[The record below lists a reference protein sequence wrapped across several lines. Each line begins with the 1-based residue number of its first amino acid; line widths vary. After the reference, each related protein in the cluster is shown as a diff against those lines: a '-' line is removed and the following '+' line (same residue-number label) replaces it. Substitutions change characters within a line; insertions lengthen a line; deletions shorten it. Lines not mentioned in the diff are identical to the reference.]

1 MMSIWPPTTQTARL
15 AIARNPFVTIYR
27 PRTLR
32 QQQTRL
38 GYFLVLPCFL
48 VLCVTVFYPIAQ
60 TFIYSLYTNRLN
72 QPYLGMPFVGL
83 ANYASLLSQP
93 AFWKAAGHTL
103 EYTAIS
109 VAGEVVLGLFVALT
123 VNQNFPGRGAVR
135 AAVLIPWSL
144 PGIVIGLSWAWLYL
158 VPFGVLNDVLVRVG
172 VLSTPFSFLG
182 DANAAMY
189 SVSAAS
195 IWRQTPFAALILLAG
210 LQGIP
215 AELYEAAKID
225 GASRLQRLLYLTLPL
240 LRGPVLVVLIFRTLG
255 SIRTFDLIFA
265 MTRGGPID
273 RTETLS
279 LYTYRLLFGFL
290 DIGLGSAAAV
300 TMVILA
306 SAICL
311 IYIKGLKVRL
321 Y

>member
-1 MMSIWPPTTQTARL
+1 MA
-15 AIARNPFVTIYR
+15 AVRNPLAVALF

-32 QQQTRL
+32 QQQMRL
-38 GYFLVLPCFL
+38 GYVLVLPSL
-48 VLCVTVFYPIAQ
+48 AVLCFTVFYPIVQ
-60 TFIYSLYTNRLN
+60 TINYSLHTNRLN
-72 QPYLGMPFVGL
+72 MPYLGTPFVGL
-83 ANYASLLSQP
+83 ANYATLLREA
-93 AFWKAAGHTL
+93 AFWKAVGHTL
-103 EYTAIS
+103 EYTAIT
-109 VAGEVVLGLFVALT
+109 VTGEVILGLLVALT
-123 VNQNFPGRGAVR
+123 INQSFVGRGAVR

-172 VLSTPFSFLG
+172 ALTSPLSFLG
-182 DANAAMY
+182 DANVAMW

-195 IWRQTPFAALILLAG
+195 VWRQTPFAALILLAG
-210 LQGIP
+210 LQSVS

-225 GASRLQRLLYLTLPL
+225 GASRMQRFAYLTLPL
-240 LRGPVLVVLIFRTLG
+240 LRGPILVVLIFRTLG
-255 SIRTFDLIFA
+255 SLRTFDLIFA

-290 DIGLGSAAAV
+290 DIGLGSTAAV
-300 TMVILA
+300 MMVVIA
-306 SAICL
+306 SIICF
-311 IYIKGLKVRL
+311 IYIKGLRVRL

>member
-1 MMSIWPPTTQTARL
+1 MASRL
-15 AIARNPFVTIYR
+15 ATLSVMSVLVR

-32 QQQTRL
+32 QQRMQL
-38 GYFLVLPCFL
+38 GYALVLPSFL
-48 VLCVTVFYPIAQ
+48 VLCATVFYPIVQ
-60 TFIYSLYTNRLN
+60 TFIASLYTNRLN
-72 QPYLGMPFVGL
+72 QPYLGTPFVGL
-83 ANYASLLSQP
+83 ANYTSLLGQA
-93 AFWKAAGHTL
+93 AFWKAVSHTL
-103 EYTAIS
+103 EYTVLS
-109 VAGEVVLGLFVALT
+109 VAGEVVLGLLVALT
-123 VNQNFPGRGAVR
+123 INQQFPGRGLVR

-158 VPFGVLNDVLVRVG
+158 VPFGVLNDLLMRLG
-172 VLSTPFSFLG
+172 VLSAPFSFLG

-189 SVSAAS
+189 SVSLAS

-210 LQGIP
+210 LQSIP
-215 AELYEAAKID
+215 GELYEAAKID
-225 GASRLQRLLYLTLPL
+225 GASRLQRLRHLTLPL
-240 LRGPVLVVLIFRTLG
+240 LRGPILVVLIFRTLG

-300 TMVILA
+300 TMVLLA
-306 SAICL
+306 SLICVL
-311 IYIKGLKVRL
+311 YIKGLKVRL
-321 Y
+321 A

>member
-1 MMSIWPPTTQTARL
+1 VGVWVQTTNSARI
-15 AIARNPFVTIYR
+15 AIANSPLGTLYQ

-32 QQQTRL
+32 QQQARF
-38 GYFLVLPCFL
+38 GYFLVLPCFF
-48 VLCVTVFYPIAQ
+48 VLCATVFYPIAQ

-72 QPYLGMPFVGL
+72 QPFLGTPFVGL
-83 ANYASLLSQP
+83 ANYATLLGQP
-93 AFWKAAGHTL
+93 AFWKAVAHTV
-103 EYTAIS
+103 EFTSIS
-109 VAGEVVLGLFVALT
+109 VAGEVLLGMLVALT
-123 VNQNFPGRGAVR
+123 INQSFTGRGAVR

-158 VPFGVLNDVLVRVG
+158 VPFGVLNDVLTRIG
-172 VLSTPFSFLG
+172 VLTAPFSFLG
-182 DANAAMY
+182 DASVAMY
-189 SVSAAS
+189 SVSIAS

-210 LQGIP
+210 LQTIP
-215 AELYEAAKID
+215 SELYEAAKID
-225 GASRLQRLLYLTLPL
+225 GASRLQRLAYITLPL
-240 LRGPVLVVLIFRTLG
+240 LRGPILVVLIFRTLG

-300 TMVILA
+300 TMVLLA
-306 SAICL
+306 SIICF

>member
-1 MMSIWPPTTQTARL
+1 MGVWVQTTNSARIAL
-15 AIARNPFVTIYR
+15 AQSPLGTLYQ

-32 QQQTRL
+32 QQQARF

-48 VLCVTVFYPIAQ
+48 VLCATVFYPIAQ

-72 QPYLGMPFVGL
+72 QPFLGTPFVGL
-83 ANYASLLSQP
+83 ANYATLLGQP
-93 AFWKAAGHTL
+93 AFWKAVSHTV
-103 EYTAIS
+103 EFTSIS
-109 VAGEVVLGLFVALT
+109 VAGEVFLGMLVALT
-123 VNQNFPGRGAVR
+123 INQSFRGRGAVR
-135 AAVLIPWSL
+135 AAVLIPWAL

-158 VPFGVLNDVLVRVG
+158 VPFGVLNDVLTRIG
-172 VLSTPFSFLG
+172 VLSAPFSFLG
-182 DANAAMY
+182 DANVAMY
-189 SVSAAS
+189 SVSIAS

-210 LQGIP
+210 LQTIP
-215 AELYEAAKID
+215 SELYEAAKID
-225 GASRLQRLLYLTLPL
+225 GASRLQRLGYITLPL
-240 LRGPVLVVLIFRTLG
+240 LRGPILVVLIFRTLG

-306 SAICL
+306 SIICF

>member
-1 MMSIWPPTTQTARL
+1 MSIWP
-15 AIARNPFVTIYR
+15 
-27 PRTLR
+27 
-32 QQQTRL
+32 QTRPLGRLPSAHQPLAAVLRPKTLGQRRSQL
-38 GYFLVLPCFL
+38 GYLLVLPSFL
-48 VLCVTVFYPIAQ
+48 VLCLTVFYPIVQ

-72 QPYLGMPFVGL
+72 RPYLGTPFVGL
-83 ANYASLLSQP
+83 ANYASLLGQA
-93 AFWKAAGHTL
+93 AFWKAVSHTL
-103 EYTAIS
+103 EYTSIS
-109 VAGEVVLGLFVALT
+109 VAGELLLGLLVALT
-123 VNQNFPGRGAVR
+123 INQNFPGRAAVR

-158 VPFGVLNDVLVRVG
+158 VPFGVLNDVLVRLG
-172 VLSTPFSFLG
+172 VLAQPFSFLG

-189 SVSAAS
+189 SVSVAS

-225 GASRLQRLLYLTLPL
+225 GASRLQRFRHVSLPL
-240 LRGPVLVVLIFRTLG
+240 LRGPILVVLIFRTLG

-306 SAICL
+306 SVICF
-311 IYIKGLKVRL
+311 IYIKGLRVRWS
-321 Y
+321 

>member
-1 MMSIWPPTTQTARL
+1 MWSQARQ
-15 AIARNPFVTIYR
+15 ATRSAAVSNPLTSALF

-32 QQQTRL
+32 QHQVRL
-38 GYFLVLPCFL
+38 GYALVVPSLA
-48 VLCVTVFYPIAQ
+48 VLCFTVFYPIVQ
-60 TFIYSLYTNRLN
+60 TVNYSLHTNRLN
-72 QPYLGMPFVGL
+72 MPYLGTPFVGL
-83 ANYASLLSQP
+83 ANYVTLLKEA
-93 AFWKAAGHTL
+93 AFWKALGHTL
-103 EYTAIS
+103 EYAAITVTA
-109 VAGEVVLGLFVALT
+109 EVMLGLLVALT
-123 VNQNFPGRGAVR
+123 INQSFIGRGVVR
-135 AAVLIPWSL
+135 AVVLIPWSL

-172 VLSTPFSFLG
+172 ALASPLSFLG
-182 DANAAMY
+182 DANVAMW

-195 IWRQTPFAALILLAG
+195 VWRQTPFAALILLAG

-215 AELYEAAKID
+215 AELFEAAKID
-225 GASRLQRLLYLTLPL
+225 GASRLQRFFHVTLPL
-240 LRGPVLVVLIFRTLG
+240 LRGPILVVLIFRTLG

-290 DIGLGSAAAV
+290 DVGLGSTAAV
-300 TMVILA
+300 IMVILA
-306 SAICL
+306 SFICF
-311 IYIKGLKVRL
+311 IYIKGLRVRL